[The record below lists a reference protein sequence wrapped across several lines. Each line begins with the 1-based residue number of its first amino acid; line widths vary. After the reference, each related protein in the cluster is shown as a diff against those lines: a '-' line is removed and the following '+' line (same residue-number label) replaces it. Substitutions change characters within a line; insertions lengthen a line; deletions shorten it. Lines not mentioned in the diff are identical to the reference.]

1 MKSLKK
7 NFIYNI
13 TYQILTLII
22 PLITVPYVSRV
33 VGVSGIGTYSYT
45 YSIVY
50 YFMIIAMLGLNNYGN
65 RTIAMVRDDKVKL
78 TKTFKEIRLLQIISS
93 LGAIILFTIF
103 TLSFG
108 TKYLTIYLIES
119 MYLLSCMFDI
129 NWFFFGLEEF
139 KKTVIR
145 NAIIKILSLVLIFT
159 LVKSS
164 SDLLI
169 YISILSGST
178 LLSQLILWV
187 FVKEFIDSKI
197 KVVFTDM
204 KKHLLPCLKLFLP
217 VIAVTIYG
225 VMDKTMLGM
234 MTNVKEV
241 GYYENA
247 HRLINILMSII
258 TALGT
263 VMLPH
268 MSNLYANGKEK
279 ESRKFIAKSMK
290 AIMFLAIPM
299 TLGIIAVSKDFSIL
313 FFGSE
318 FIKTGDLII
327 LLAVTVLFL
336 AWGNVIRT
344 QYLIPRE
351 MDKEYIVSAF
361 LGAIVNLIANLVLI
375 PIYKSSGAC
384 IGTILAEF
392 TVMFY
397 QTYKVRKLLP
407 LNEYLNSILPFIYK
421 GLIMMIII
429 LGINYLD
436 IKILFRVL
444 IQITIGVVIYSVLN
458 INYIKT
464 FIKRK
469 KV

>member
-1 MKSLKK
+1 MELVINYLLK
-7 NFIYNI
+7 N
-13 TYQILTLII
+13 TDLQI
-22 PLITVPYVSRV
+22 S
-33 VGVSGIGTYSYT
+33 YSYNMVA
-45 YSIVY
+45 IV
-50 YFMIIAMLGLNNYGN
+50 NQ
-65 RTIAMVRDDKVKL
+65 R
-78 TKTFKEIRLLQIISS
+78 
-93 LGAIILFTIF
+93 
-103 TLSFG
+103 
-108 TKYLTIYLIES
+108 
-119 MYLLSCMFDI
+119 
-129 NWFFFGLEEF
+129 
-139 KKTVIR
+139 
-145 NAIIKILSLVLIFT
+145 
-159 LVKSS
+159 
-164 SDLLI
+164 
-169 YISILSGST
+169 
-178 LLSQLILWV
+178 
-187 FVKEFIDSKI
+187 
-197 KVVFTDM
+197 
-204 KKHLLPCLKLFLP
+204 
-217 VIAVTIYG
+217 
-225 VMDKTMLGM
+225 
-234 MTNVKEV
+234 
-241 GYYENA
+241 
-247 HRLINILMSII
+247 
-258 TALGT
+258 
-263 VMLPH
+263 
-268 MSNLYANGKEK
+268 
-279 ESRKFIAKSMK
+279 
-290 AIMFLAIPM
+290 PM

-351 MDKEYIVSAF
+351 MDKEYIISAF

-436 IKILFRVL
+436 IKMLFRVL
-444 IQITIGVVIYSVLN
+444 IQITIGVVIYSILN